1 MNVGMLKN
9 PRQKIMNSQGGSIM
23 KNQKL
28 LIVLLLAASPFIL
41 TGCLAA
47 AAVGGAAAA
56 GAGTVA
62 YIKGELKATEEATLE
77 KTWEATVGAV
87 DELEFLV
94 INKIKDA
101 VSAELEAKTADN
113 KTVKIELKRVTENL
127 TDISI
132 RIGTFGDETLSRYIL
147 SKIEARL

>member
-1 MNVGMLKN
+1 MIK
-9 PRQKIMNSQGGSIM
+9 RQE
-23 KNQKL
+23 L
-28 LIVLLLAASPFIL
+28 WLVLLLAVSPLIL

-62 YIKGELKATEEATLE
+62 YIKGELKATEEASLD

-87 DELEFLV
+87 DELNFLL

>member
-1 MNVGMLKN
+1 MIK
-9 PRQKIMNSQGGSIM
+9 RQE
-23 KNQKL
+23 L
-28 LIVLLLAASPFIL
+28 LLVLLLAVCPLVL

-62 YIKGELKATEEATLE
+62 YIKGELKATEEASMD
-77 KTWEATVGAV
+77 KTWKATVGAV
-87 DELEFLV
+87 DELNFLV

>member
-1 MNVGMLKN
+1 
-9 PRQKIMNSQGGSIM
+9 M
-23 KNQKL
+23 KKQKL

-62 YIKGELKATEEATLE
+62 YIKGELKATEEASLE

-113 KTVKIELKRVTENL
+113 KTVKIELKRVSDNL

-132 RIGTFGDETLSRYIL
+132 RVGTFGDESLSRFIL

>member
-1 MNVGMLKN
+1 MKT
-9 PRQKIMNSQGGSIM
+9 GGSTIM
-23 KNQKL
+23 KKQKL
-28 LIVLLLAASPFIL
+28 LILLLLAASPFVL

-62 YIKGELKATEEATLE
+62 YIKGELKATEDASLN
-77 KTWEATVGAV
+77 KTWSATVAAI
-87 DELEFLV
+87 DDLQFLV
-94 INKIKDA
+94 TNKLKDD
-101 VSAELEAKTADN
+101 VSAELDAKTADN
-113 KTVKIELKRVTENL
+113 KTVKIQLKRVTGSL

-132 RIGTFGDETLSRYIL
+132 RIGTFGDESLSRYIL

>member
-1 MNVGMLKN
+1 
-9 PRQKIMNSQGGSIM
+9 M
-23 KNQKL
+23 KKQKL
-28 LIVLLLAASPFIL
+28 LILVLLAACPFIL

-62 YIKGELKATEEATLE
+62 YIKGELKATEEATLN
-77 KTWEATVGAV
+77 KTWEATVAAI
-87 DELEFLV
+87 DELQFLV
-94 INKIKDA
+94 VNKIKDN

-113 KTVKIELKRVTENL
+113 KTVKIQLKRVTDNL

-132 RIGTFGDETLSRYIL
+132 RIGTFGDESLSRYIL
-147 SKIEARL
+147 SKIEAKL

>member
-1 MNVGMLKN
+1 MTGARTSSVE
-9 PRQKIMNSQGGSIM
+9 KIIQLQGGDMI
-23 KNQKL
+23 KRQEL
-28 LIVLLLAASPFIL
+28 LLVLLLAVSPLIL

-62 YIKGELKATEEATLE
+62 YIKGELKATEEATLD

-87 DELEFLV
+87 DELNFLV
-94 INKIKDA
+94 INKLKDA

>member
-1 MNVGMLKN
+1 
-9 PRQKIMNSQGGSIM
+9 M
-23 KNQKL
+23 KKQKL
-28 LIVLLLAASPFIL
+28 LIAVLLAASPFIL

-47 AAVGGAAAA
+47 AAVGGAAVA

-62 YIKGELKATEEATLE
+62 YIKGELKATEEATLN
-77 KTWEATVGAV
+77 KAWDATVGAV
-87 DELEFLV
+87 DELEFIV
-94 INKIKDA
+94 INKIKDE

-113 KTVKIELKRVTENL
+113 KTVKIHLKRVTENL
-127 TDISI
+127 TDITI